1 MNNEKYIN
9 LPIEIEKELFSHFK
23 KEEKLIIFDIGSCD
37 GLDSIKYA
45 RMFPSATVYSFEP
58 LSKNVELIHSNL
70 DTYGVSSI
78 RVVPL
83 ALSDKKGQEKFYV
96 SSGNPEELKSSDWDY
111 GNKSSS
117 LLQPDKSTEVLDWL
131 KFDQVETVDTN
142 TLHAFCKEN
151 QIQII
156 DYIHIDVQGA
166 ELMVLDG
173 ASEYISRIKMIWMEV
188 ENIPLYKDQPLKTEV
203 ELYMLRNGFTKI
215 KDTVN
220 HISGDQLWVNLN
232 YFPKKKLTNKIWKIY
247 SKLFNK

>member
-9 LPIEIEKELFSHFK
+9 LPIEIEKELISHFK
-23 KEEKLIIFDIGSCD
+23 KDEKLIIFDIGSCD

-45 RMFPSATVYSFEP
+45 RMFPSASIYAFEP
-58 LSKNVELIHSNL
+58 LSKNVELIHSNIN
-70 DTYGVSSI
+70 TYGVSSI
-78 RVVPL
+78 QVVPI

-203 ELYMLRNGFTKI
+203 ELYMRRNGFTKI

-220 HISGDQLWVNLN
+220 HIAGDQLYVNLN
-232 YFPKKKLTNKIWKIY
+232 FFPKKKLTNTIWRIY
-247 SKLFNK
+247 SKFLRK

>member
-9 LPIEIEKELFSHFK
+9 LPIEIEKELVSHFNK
-23 KEEKLIIFDIGSCD
+23 DEKLIIFDIGSCD

-45 RMFPSATVYSFEP
+45 RMFPSATIYAFEP
-58 LSKNVELIHSNL
+58 LSKNVELIHSNINA
-70 DTYGVSSI
+70 YGVSSI
-78 RVVPL
+78 QVVPI
-83 ALSDKKGQEKFYV
+83 ALSDKKGKEKFYV

-117 LLQPDKSTEVLDWL
+117 LLQPDKTTEVLDWL
-131 KFDQVETVDTN
+131 KFDQVETVDTS
-142 TLHAFCKEN
+142 TLHSFCKEN
-151 QIQII
+151 KIQII

-203 ELYMLRNGFTKI
+203 ELYMQRNGFTKI

-220 HISGDQLWVNLN
+220 HIAGDQLYVNLN
-232 YFPKKKLTNKIWKIY
+232 FFPKKKLTNTVWRIY
-247 SKLFNK
+247 SKFLRK